1 MSTFGG
7 GSSRA
12 STFSNR
18 LLMRIM
24 RMEQST
30 LSFALLLLTLGPG
43 TDTMRTVLPVGLAS
57 SSSFGTAVTDVLEMV
72 SIPRLRGGAGPTDP
86 ASKNAGRKRAKTTGT
101 GGSRGGRATRGSVRG
116 RGGSKKPTRKQPV
129 RKPPSRWGAVAD
141 NALGELCGD
150 WGWGMDDHGGP
161 TASLAAGVIGG
172 KRSSREEALPAEATL
187 PAGASGPGA
196 AGLQG
201 GADSKRKRDDG
212 REETSADSPAAL
224 SPAPPPLS
232 PTSVAVSPAAKAP
245 SAPATGS
252 RGSGLGDGSGP
263 RGRGGRL
270 ALMAYQ
276 KAIEVDPTNVETA
289 FKFGS
294 YLQAWCPPMLV
305 ATCIPLAFPHCI
317 SALLSS
323 APPAWD

>member
-1 MSTFGG
+1 
-7 GSSRA
+7 
-12 STFSNR
+12 
-18 LLMRIM
+18 M
-24 RMEQST
+24 RMEQSA
-30 LSFALLLLTLGPG
+30 LSFALLLLTLGGG
-43 TDTMRTVLPVGLAS
+43 TDTVRTVRPVGLAS
-57 SSSFGTAVTDVLEMV
+57 GSSFGTALPDVLEMV
-72 SIPRLRGGAGPTDP
+72 SIPRLRGGAATDP
-86 ASKNAGRKRAKTTGT
+86 ASKNAGRKRAKTTGS
-101 GGSRGGRATRGSVRG
+101 GGSRGGGATRGSVRG

-172 KRSSREEALPAEATL
+172 KRSSREEGLPAEATL
-187 PAGASGPGA
+187 AAKASGPGA
-196 AGLQG
+196 ASLQG

-294 YLQAWCPPMLV
+294 YLQALCPPFLV
-305 ATCIPLAFPHCI
+305 AMFITLAFP
-317 SALLSS
+317 ALHLCPVITCSSCVGLRCLS
-323 APPAWD
+323 W